1 MKNIKV
7 CLYVEFYHFLGGI
20 LYKNIGTGLLS
31 SYKNQ
36 KKMLDGL
43 GINYVERWDDSCDIL
58 QINTPY
64 LKSLYLMRRAKRL
77 GKPVIVWAHV
87 TAEDMRGV
95 FWFGNLISPLLRH
108 YYKYAYNLADVILCP
123 SEYTRKLL
131 IADGISPK
139 KVIAQSNGVDTKK
152 FLADANKRE
161 EGRKEY
167 GLTKM
172 TVGTVA
178 LAIPRK
184 GIDTF
189 VMLAKNF
196 PDMQFMWYGSIYNAL
211 MAKPLPKNLPSN
223 VRFTG
228 YVKEN
233 PPFAAYNSLD
243 IFVFL
248 SYEENEGM
256 VLLEAASLGLPILVR
271 DIPVYE
277 GWLVHNENCL
287 KAKTDEEF
295 KETLKKLSEDSELC
309 ARLGRNARMMAE
321 SRSFD
326 VLSKRFENLYESLLT
341 K

>member
-1 MKNIKV
+1 MKKIKV

-36 KKMLDGL
+36 KKMLENI
-43 GINYVERWDDSCDIL
+43 GIQYVEKWDDSYDIL
-58 QINTPY
+58 QVNTPY
-64 LKSLYLMRRAKRL
+64 LKSIYLMKRAKRL
-77 GKPVIVWAHV
+77 GKPVIVWSHV
-87 TAEDMRGV
+87 TAEDTKGV
-95 FWFGNLISPLLRH
+95 FWFVGPFIPLIRR
-108 YYKYAYNLADVILCP
+108 YYAYAYNLAGIILCP

-131 IADGISPK
+131 IADGISPD

-152 FLADANKRE
+152 FSADANKRA

-167 GLTKM
+167 GLDKM

-189 VMLAKNF
+189 VMLGKHF
-196 PDMQFMWYGSIYNAL
+196 PNMQFMWYGAIYSAL
-211 MAKPLPKNLPSN
+211 MAKPLPKNLPEN
-223 VRFTG
+223 IRFTG
-228 YVKEN
+228 YVKDI
-233 PPFAAYNSLD
+233 FSAFNSID

-256 VLLEAASLGLPILVR
+256 VVLEAASLGLPILVR

-295 KETLKKLSEDSELC
+295 KEALKNLSENPELRT
-309 ARLGRNARMMAE
+309 RLGRNARLMAE

-326 VLSKRFENLYESLLT
+326 VLSRRFENLYERLLT

>member
-1 MKNIKV
+1 MKKIKI
-7 CLYVEFYHFLGGI
+7 CIYVEFYHFFGGF

-36 KKMLDGL
+36 KKMLDSLGL
-43 GINYVERWDDSCDIL
+43 QYVEKWDDSCDIL

-64 LKSLYLMRRAKRL
+64 LKSVYLMKRAKRL

-95 FWFGNLISPLLRH
+95 FWFSNILSPILRH

-131 IADGISPK
+131 IADGLPPE
-139 KVIAQSNGVDTKK
+139 KVVAQSNGVDINK
-152 FLADANKRE
+152 FSASVQKRE

-167 GLTKM
+167 GLSKM

-189 VMLAKNF
+189 VMLGKNF
-196 PDMQFMWYGSIYNAL
+196 PNMQFMWYGSIYNAL

-223 VRFTG
+223 IHFTG
-228 YVKEN
+228 YVKDI
-233 PPFAAYNSLD
+233 FAAFNSID

-256 VLLEAASLGLPILVR
+256 VVLEAAALGLPILVR

-287 KAKTDEEF
+287 KAKSDEEF
-295 KETLKKLSEDSELC
+295 KTAIKQLSENSELRTRLGHN
-309 ARLGRNARMMAE
+309 ARLLAE

-326 VLSKRFENLYESLLT
+326 VLSKRFENLYQRLLE

>member
-7 CLYVEFYHFLGGI
+7 CLYVEFYHFFGGF

-43 GINYVERWDDSCDIL
+43 GINYVEKWDDSCDIL

-64 LKSLYLMRRAKRL
+64 LKSVYLMKRAKRL

-87 TAEDMRGV
+87 TAEDTKGV
-95 FWFGNLISPLLRH
+95 FWFIGPFIPLIRR
-108 YYKYAYNLADVILCP
+108 YYAYAYNHADIILCP

-131 IADGISPK
+131 IADGLQSE
-139 KVIAQSNGVDTKK
+139 KVVAQSNGVDIKR
-152 FLADANKRE
+152 FSARAEKRE

-167 GLTKM
+167 NLTKM

-189 VMLAKNF
+189 VMLGKHF
-196 PDMQFMWYGSIYNAL
+196 PEMQFMWFGSIYNAM
-211 MAKPLPKNLPSN
+211 MAKPLPKNLPTN
-223 VRFTG
+223 IRFTG
-228 YVKEN
+228 YVKDI
-233 PPFAAYNSLD
+233 FSAFNSLD

-256 VLLEAASLGLPILVR
+256 VVLEAASLGLPILVR

-287 KAKTDEEF
+287 KAKSDEEF
-295 KETLKKLSEDSELC
+295 KETLQKLSEDSELR
-309 ARLGRNARMMAE
+309 ARLGKNARLMAE

-326 VLSKRFENLYESLLT
+326 VLSKRFENLYERLLT

>member
-1 MKNIKV
+1 MKNIKI
-7 CLYVEFYHFLGGI
+7 CLYVEFYHFMGGI

-36 KKMLDGL
+36 KKMLDAKD
-43 GINYVERWDDSCDIL
+43 ISYVEKWDDSCDIL

-64 LKSLYLMRRAKRL
+64 LKSIYLMKRAKRL

-95 FWFGNLISPLLRH
+95 FWFGNMLSPILRH

-131 IADGISPK
+131 IADGLSPD
-139 KVIAQSNGVDTKK
+139 KVVAQSNGVDTYK
-152 FLADANKRE
+152 FSANAQKRE

-167 GLTKM
+167 HLSKM

-189 VMLAKNF
+189 VMLGKHF
-196 PDMQFMWYGSIYNAL
+196 TDMQFMWYGSIYNAL
-211 MAKPLPKNLPSN
+211 MAKPLPKDLPAN
-223 VRFTG
+223 IRFTG
-228 YVKEN
+228 YVKDI
-233 PPFAAYNSLD
+233 FSAFNSID

-256 VLLEAASLGLPILVR
+256 VVLEAASLGLPILVR

-295 KETLKKLSEDSELC
+295 KEALKKLSEDSALRERLGKN
-309 ARLGRNARMMAE
+309 ARLMAE

-326 VLSKRFENLYESLLT
+326 VLSKKFENLYERLLT

>member
-1 MKNIKV
+1 MKKPKV

-36 KKMLDGL
+36 KKMLEGL
-43 GINYVERWDDSCDIL
+43 GIDYVERWDDSCDIL

-64 LKSLYLMRRAKRL
+64 LKSIYLMKRAKRL
-77 GKPVIVWAHV
+77 GKPVIVWSHV

-131 IADGISPK
+131 IADGISPDK
-139 KVIAQSNGVDTKK
+139 IIAQSNGVDTKK
-152 FLADANKRE
+152 FSADIHKRE

-167 GLTKM
+167 GLTKI
-172 TVGTVA
+172 VIGTVA

-184 GIDTF
+184 GVDTF
-189 VMLAKNF
+189 VMLGKQF
-196 PDMQFMWYGSIYNAL
+196 PNTQFMWYGSIYNAM
-211 MAKPLPKNLPSN
+211 MAKPLPKNLPTN
-223 VRFTG
+223 IRFTG
-228 YVKEN
+228 YVKDI
-233 PPFAAYNSLD
+233 FAAFNSID

-256 VLLEAASLGLPILVR
+256 VVLEAASLGLPILVR

-295 KETLKKLSEDSELC
+295 RDAIKKLSEDAELRTRLGKN
-309 ARLGRNARMMAE
+309 ARLMAE

-326 VLSKRFENLYESLLT
+326 VLSKRFENLYKRLLT